1 MRSYRSL
8 LAWQKAQ
15 ELAIACGKTARC
27 FPGGE
32 RNAVASQLI
41 RACISVPLNI
51 AEGSARRGATEF
63 RRFLDIARG
72 SLHETQTA
80 LDLARGFGYLKE
92 DEFKR
97 LDELA
102 TEAGRILW
110 GLLRS
115 ISKRT
120 RARPPST

>member
-1 MRSYRSL
+1 MGSYRSL

-15 ELAIACGKTARC
+15 ELALACRKVVKA

-32 RNAVASQLI
+32 RNPVGSQLI

-51 AEGSARRGATEF
+51 AEGSTRRGSTEF

-72 SLHETQTA
+72 SLHEAQTA
-80 LDLARGFGYLKE
+80 LELARGFEYLKD
-92 DEFKR
+92 DEFKK
-97 LDELA
+97 LNDLA
-102 TEAGRILW
+102 SETGRILW

-115 ISKRT
+115 ITKRS
-120 RARPPST
+120 RRRP